1 MSHAGKSPRAAELPV
16 ATVKYGAGVAHGQH
30 DTLIS
35 GSSNDRTCVQA
46 TTALTGD
53 MTPYGCANQKARYPS
68 AALPPQ
74 GPMSLLSAGEDGY
87 VWRDCFHWFR
97 SRRYQPS

>member
-1 MSHAGKSPRAAELPV
+1 MNPNAGGGGLGMSHAGKSPQAAELPV

-53 MTPYGCANQKARYPS
+53 MTPYRCAN
-68 AALPPQ
+68 
-74 GPMSLLSAGEDGY
+74 
-87 VWRDCFHWFR
+87 
-97 SRRYQPS
+97 